1 MTKHRRWKEEKEKSE
16 KKSVTSATKRKKRVM
31 CVAANVDSGNIFD
44 VMEWLW
50 RRRRWENGLL
60 GAMIVNETKKIKTN
74 EK

>member
-1 MTKHRRWKEEKEKSE
+1 MTKYRRWKEEKEKSE

-31 CVAANVDSGNIFD
+31 CVAANVDSRNIFD

-50 RRRRWENGLL
+50 KRCRWENGLL
-60 GAMIVNETKKIKTN
+60 GVMIVNETKKIKTN